1 MTDLTT
7 LSNEQL
13 LELARSRNQPPQPAA
28 PSLAEMSDEQLLR
41 LAARRDMTQGRAL
54 VQGLTSGAMLNLNDE
69 TAGLRAA
76 GLAGLPQDAQRAIAR
91 VPVASALAANIG
103 GARMAAERFF
113 PQTFGSRATEAYAP
127 ARDIERAQDKAA
139 EEQFPA
145 TYTGANIAGS
155 VVVPAGSLA
164 RGLKTATA
172 FGAGT
177 GAISGFGRGE
187 GMEDRL
193 QGAAIEGGIGA
204 VAPAA
209 FTGAF
214 RAAGSGL
221 GRAGLGATAGGV
233 AGATQGN
240 SIEERATNAAL
251 GAGIGAIAP
260 AALLMAGRPVVNT
273 IYGAVAPGSMAER
286 QVRQAIMADRARGVQ
301 DVLSPED
308 IAAARAAG
316 QDIVVGDLG
325 ATSTTR
331 LGRAAANVSPDAEAA
346 LRGATTGRYEDQ
358 RGRFGEFINGLFGG
372 NLNMTAV
379 NDSLETA
386 ARLANRPRYDAAYR
400 AGENAELWTPELQ
413 RIATSPDVQAA
424 IRAVE
429 RKAAN
434 RAVTEGAQVVRN
446 PFRFD
451 DQGNMTWAT
460 TPDGGQI
467 QPNLQ
472 FWDHVQRN
480 LRGMAQ
486 AAPRGSDDAR
496 ELEDLRRLLNKE
508 LDATVPEFGQARGMA
523 RQFFGAEDAGEAG
536 QLFLRQRQGIQLT
549 EAQKAFQGMSEPER
563 EMFRRGFASELAHTL
578 RTAPKG
584 RDVVKMFDGVDR
596 KKLELVFP
604 PDELR
609 QLEGFARREQIM
621 NRLYTAVT
629 GNSSSIRQ
637 ARDIGIGVVGGGAA
651 GAFSAGDP
659 VTGLALG
666 GSLGALVVGLLSRGR
681 ASVSEKVMRE
691 IGEIMSSNDPARI
704 NALLAGPTGPEIL
717 KGLRAASTAV
727 DNMPKPPRREPTVTI
742 PPPGPPDNTGF
753 AKGGRVK
760 EPKMSPIVEAII
772 EEMGKRMA
780 PEGARRAAA
789 IGGYSRGGAVM
800 KVARALAERLV
811 PEGGEATEGG
821 LTAARRAAGKGEEAP
836 RAAGTELVNEGT
848 DVGIGGG
855 TRGIAAAPNLRRMS
869 AEDAAVTA
877 RLEPHIIRRP
887 DGSYVAAPD
896 WIRTPED
903 LARMRAELD
912 QMIEEGVPYR
922 GWYERSRDFTR
933 EIAGGDPT
941 RERHI
946 SQGLGLF
953 SPQASPDT
961 NLNFQAQALNAYE
974 RGDPRALV
982 RTGAQAARY
991 NEARAA
997 MESDPA
1003 TRLGRVVRGEE
1014 DAVGMGHNSRF
1025 FPEEDTRID
1034 DVPNMRLGRK
1044 TGVYAQQIDPS
1055 APYAPTGTNDTW
1067 MARAFGYR
1075 NPDGSEGAFSG
1086 SITPSMHTFMD
1097 YETVLAVDRAN
1108 RARLGGDN
1116 PLSAANIQELAW
1128 VVKGA
1133 RDMAARLGIP
1143 YEEAVRRMNR
1153 TYPDY
1158 AGNYSASLPH
1168 EQVPGQMTGIL
1179 PRMLEN
1185 TPEGGA
1191 LRRAFTDRATWRS
1204 ATGNDALAQDLGL
1217 MNRYMSREPGVYRN
1231 SRGEVEYNPV
1241 DVSTVIAPNVSIG
1254 SGMRGVEPE
1263 TGRTLTGMQ
1272 AVRGLLDA
1280 QEGTPWSYI
1289 QAAGTDNVG
1298 RGRGQHT
1305 SLRVEGNAPL
1315 TQEQAAALAAIADR
1329 ESLVMSNARYGANL
1343 LDFGDTQNR
1352 QAGQRMARV
1361 APEIQQAIPG
1371 ARVTRGRNDGDYVDL
1386 GGERRLYAAENAG
1399 RGMATQE
1406 AMRVINEMPPG
1417 ALERLL
1423 DSPSARQKAA
1433 QNLQRLREF
1442 GGLGDRP
1449 DYEAMLRIVATSG
1462 LRGLREHIRRY
1473 GPAGLPAVLAT
1484 LGLSEAT
1491 RSGE

>member
-1 MTDLTT
+1 
-7 LSNEQL
+7 
-13 LELARSRNQPPQPAA
+13 
-28 PSLAEMSDEQLLR
+28 
-41 LAARRDMTQGRAL
+41 
-54 VQGLTSGAMLNLNDE
+54 
-69 TAGLRAA
+69 
-76 GLAGLPQDAQRAIAR
+76 
-91 VPVASALAANIG
+91 
-103 GARMAAERFF
+103 
-113 PQTFGSRATEAYAP
+113 
-127 ARDIERAQDKAA
+127 
-139 EEQFPA
+139 
-145 TYTGANIAGS
+145 
-155 VVVPAGSLA
+155 
-164 RGLKTATA
+164 
-172 FGAGT
+172 
-177 GAISGFGRGE
+177 
-187 GMEDRL
+187 
-193 QGAAIEGGIGA
+193 
-204 VAPAA
+204 
-209 FTGAF
+209 
-214 RAAGSGL
+214 
-221 GRAGLGATAGGV
+221 
-233 AGATQGN
+233 
-240 SIEERATNAAL
+240 
-251 GAGIGAIAP
+251 
-260 AALLMAGRPVVNT
+260 
-273 IYGAVAPGSMAER
+273 
-286 QVRQAIMADRARGVQ
+286 
-301 DVLSPED
+301 
-308 IAAARAAG
+308 
-316 QDIVVGDLG
+316 
-325 ATSTTR
+325 
-331 LGRAAANVSPDAEAA
+331 
-346 LRGATTGRYEDQ
+346 
-358 RGRFGEFINGLFGG
+358 
-372 NLNMTAV
+372 
-379 NDSLETA
+379 
-386 ARLANRPRYDAAYR
+386 
-400 AGENAELWTPELQ
+400 
-413 RIATSPDVQAA
+413 
-424 IRAVE
+424 
-429 RKAAN
+429 
-434 RAVTEGAQVVRN
+434 
-446 PFRFD
+446 
-451 DQGNMTWAT
+451 
-460 TPDGGQI
+460 
-467 QPNLQ
+467 
-472 FWDHVQRN
+472 
-480 LRGMAQ
+480 
-486 AAPRGSDDAR
+486 
-496 ELEDLRRLLNKE
+496 
-508 LDATVPEFGQARGMA
+508 
-523 RQFFGAEDAGEAG
+523 
-536 QLFLRQRQGIQLT
+536 
-549 EAQKAFQGMSEPER
+549 
-563 EMFRRGFASELAHTL
+563 
-578 RTAPKG
+578 
-584 RDVVKMFDGVDR
+584 
-596 KKLELVFP
+596 
-604 PDELR
+604 
-609 QLEGFARREQIM
+609 
-621 NRLYTAVT
+621 
-629 GNSSSIRQ
+629 
-637 ARDIGIGVVGGGAA
+637 
-651 GAFSAGDP
+651 
-659 VTGLALG
+659 
-666 GSLGALVVGLLSRGR
+666 
-681 ASVSEKVMRE
+681 
-691 IGEIMSSNDPARI
+691 
-704 NALLAGPTGPEIL
+704 
-717 KGLRAASTAV
+717 
-727 DNMPKPPRREPTVTI
+727 
-742 PPPGPPDNTGF
+742 
-753 AKGGRVK
+753 
-760 EPKMSPIVEAII
+760 MSPIVEAII

-789 IGGYSRGGAVM
+789 AAGYSRGGAVR
-800 KVARALAERLV
+800 KVAKALAERLV
-811 PEGGEATEGG
+811 PEAREEASEGA
-821 LTAARRAAGKGEEAP
+821 LSTARRAAEKGGDAP
-836 RAAGTELVNEGT
+836 RASGTELVNEGT

-855 TRGIAAAPNLRRMS
+855 VRGIAAAPNLRRMS
-869 AEDAAVTA
+869 AEDAAVAA
-877 RLEPHIIRRP
+877 RLEPHLIRRP
-887 DGSYVAAPD
+887 DGSYIAAPD

-912 QMIEEGVPYR
+912 EMIAEGIPYR
-922 GWYERSRDFTR
+922 GWYQRSRDFTR

-1003 TRLGRVVRGEE
+1003 TRIGRVVRGEQ
-1014 DAVGMGHNSRF
+1014 DAVGIGHNSRF

-1133 RDMAARLGIP
+1133 RDMAARLGIS

-1191 LRRAFTDRATWRS
+1191 LRRAFTDRATWRT

-1217 MNRYMSREPGVYRN
+1217 MNRYMSREPGIYRN
-1231 SRGEVEYNPV
+1231 SRGEIEYNPV
-1241 DVSTVIAPNVSIG
+1241 DVSTVIAPNVPIG
-1254 SGMRGVEPE
+1254 AGMRGVEPE
-1263 TGRTLTGMQ
+1263 TGRTLSGMQ

-1298 RGRGQHT
+1298 RGRGQHS

-1315 TQEQAAALAAIADR
+1315 TREQAAALAAIADR
-1329 ESLVMSNARYGANL
+1329 EGLVMSNARYGANL

-1352 QAGQRMARV
+1352 QAAQRMARV

-1371 ARVTRGRNDGDYVDL
+1371 ARVTRGRSDGDYVDL

-1449 DYEAMLRIVATSG
+1449 DYEAMLRVVATSG

>member
-1 MTDLTT
+1 VTDLTT

-28 PSLAEMSDEQLLR
+28 PSLADMSDEQLLR

-76 GLAGLPQDAQRAIAR
+76 GLAGLPEGAQRAIAR

-103 GARMAAERFF
+103 GARMAAERLF

-155 VVVPAGSLA
+155 VAVPAGSLA
-164 RGLKTATA
+164 RGLKAATA

-187 GMEDRL
+187 GLEDRL

-221 GRAGLGATAGGV
+221 GRAGLGATVGGV

-240 SIEERATNAAL
+240 NLEERATNAAL

-273 IYGAVAPGSMAER
+273 IYGAVAPGNLAER
-286 QVRQAIMADRARGVQ
+286 QVRQAILADRARGVQ

-325 ATSTTR
+325 ATATTR
-331 LGRAAANVSPDAEAA
+331 LGRAATNVSPDAEAA
-346 LRGATTGRYEDQ
+346 LRGATTGRYEEQ
-358 RGRFGEFINGLFGG
+358 RNRFGEFINGLFDG

-508 LDATVPEFGQARGMA
+508 LDAAVPEFGQARGMA

-536 QLFLRQRQGIQLT
+536 QLFLRKRQGIQLT
-549 EAQKAFQGMSEPER
+549 DAQKAFQGMSEPER

-578 RTAPKG
+578 RTATAG

-629 GNSSSIRQ
+629 SGSTTARQ
-637 ARDIGIGVVGGGAA
+637 ARDIGLGVVGGGAA

-717 KGLRAASTAV
+717 KGLRTASTAV
-727 DNMPKPPRREPTVTI
+727 DNMPKPPRIEPTIGTPPSTPSL
-742 PPPGPPDNTGF
+742 PPPGPPGPTGF
-753 AKGGRVK
+753 AKGGQVK
-760 EPKMSPIVEAII
+760 EPKMSPIIEAII

-800 KVARALAERLV
+800 KVARAIADRLV
-811 PEGGEATEGG
+811 PEGGEATRGG
-821 LTAARRAAGKGEEAP
+821 LAAARETAE
-836 RAAGTELVNEGT
+836 
-848 DVGIGGG
+848 
-855 TRGIAAAPNLRRMS
+855 AAAPLTRRGS
-869 AEDAAVTA
+869 DLIA
-877 RLEPHIIRRP
+877 RDPQLTGDKLELSERGDLLPNVEYRYTRK
-887 DGSYVAAPD
+887 DDLAP
-896 WIRTPED
+896 WRELTPED
-903 LARMRAELD
+903 L
-912 QMIEEGVPYR
+912 Y
-922 GWYERSRDFTR
+922 
-933 EIAGGDPT
+933 
-941 RERHI
+941 RER
-946 SQGLGLF
+946 
-953 SPQASPDT
+953 
-961 NLNFQAQALNAYE
+961 AY
-974 RGDPRALV
+974 
-982 RTGAQAARY
+982 
-991 NEARAA
+991 
-997 MESDPA
+997 
-1003 TRLGRVVRGEE
+1003 
-1014 DAVGMGHNSRF
+1014 
-1025 FPEEDTRID
+1025 
-1034 DVPNMRLGRK
+1034 
-1044 TGVYAQQIDPS
+1044 
-1055 APYAPTGTNDTW
+1055 
-1067 MARAFGYR
+1067 
-1075 NPDGSEGAFSG
+1075 
-1086 SITPSMHTFMD
+1086 
-1097 YETVLAVDRAN
+1097 
-1108 RARLGGDN
+1108 
-1116 PLSAANIQELAW
+1116 
-1128 VVKGA
+1128 
-1133 RDMAARLGIP
+1133 
-1143 YEEAVRRMNR
+1143 
-1153 TYPDY
+1153 
-1158 AGNYSASLPH
+1158 
-1168 EQVPGQMTGIL
+1168 
-1179 PRMLEN
+1179 
-1185 TPEGGA
+1185 
-1191 LRRAFTDRATWRS
+1191 
-1204 ATGNDALAQDLGL
+1204 
-1217 MNRYMSREPGVYRN
+1217 
-1231 SRGEVEYNPV
+1231 
-1241 DVSTVIAPNVSIG
+1241 IAP
-1254 SGMRGVEPE
+1254 
-1263 TGRTLTGMQ
+1263 
-1272 AVRGLLDA
+1272 A
-1280 QEGTPWSYI
+1280 
-1289 QAAGTDNVG
+1289 
-1298 RGRGQHT
+1298 
-1305 SLRVEGNAPL
+1305 
-1315 TQEQAAALAAIADR
+1315 
-1329 ESLVMSNARYGANL
+1329 
-1343 LDFGDTQNR
+1343 
-1352 QAGQRMARV
+1352 
-1361 APEIQQAIPG
+1361 
-1371 ARVTRGRNDGDYVDL
+1371 
-1386 GGERRLYAAENAG
+1386 
-1399 RGMATQE
+1399 
-1406 AMRVINEMPPG
+1406 
-1417 ALERLL
+1417 
-1423 DSPSARQKAA
+1423 
-1433 QNLQRLREF
+1433 
-1442 GGLGDRP
+1442 LGDRSPGNMIIDEINGVRLARPVDTQGGGDFQRANLDAAWANREAAAKGLMGKIAAQTADDSPVYMAHTLMGLDSVDSSHMMVQAILRQIAENKGNIDRAAAEKVDEFISKKIKGWPGILNTEAAERFLAREKSPGKDSSIVVKALDKAGPRKGGFP
-1449 DYEAMLRIVATSG
+1449 DVGAARFAVTDPRLLSADQLASGYTFSRLNPRGALFRSERPHETYPVNLPSAGEGYAGGFRNQVPAEVMFSDWARGMKPVDRNNNPLTPTMKQQALMTQVPVQRANQEWLDTVMSYIEANPRKWGYRKGG
-1462 LRGLREHIRRY
+1462 LAKSRAASR
-1473 GPAGLPAVLAT
+1473 
-1484 LGLSEAT
+1484 
-1491 RSGE
+1491 

>member
-7 LSNEQL
+7 LSDQQL
-13 LELARSRNQPPQPAA
+13 LELARSRNQPTPAAA
-28 PSLAEMSDEQLLR
+28 PSVADMSDEQLLR
-41 LAARRDMTQGRAL
+41 LAAQRDMTQAGAL
-54 VQGLTSGAMLNLNDE
+54 AQGLSSGATLNLNDE
-69 TAGLRAA
+69 IAGLRAA
-76 GLAGLPQDAQRAIAR
+76 GLAGLPAAVDRTVAR
-91 VPVASALAANIG
+91 SPVASAIAANVG
-103 GARMAAERFF
+103 GARMLAERAL
-113 PQTFGSRATEAYAP
+113 PSLFGSRATEAYAP
-127 ARDIERAQDKAA
+127 ARDIERARDKAA
-139 EEQFPA
+139 EELFPV
-145 TYTGANIAGS
+145 TYTGSNIAGS
-155 VVVPAGSLA
+155 VAVPAGMIG
-164 RGLKTATA
+164 RGLKAATA
-172 FGAGT
+172 AGAGT
-177 GAISGFGRGE
+177 GLISGFGRGE
-187 GMEDRL
+187 GLEDRAEN
-193 QGAAIEGGIGA
+193 AAIEGGIGA

-209 FTGAF
+209 LTYLGRGVRAVGAPLVNTVQGAF
-214 RAAGSGL
+214 S
-221 GRAGLGATAGGV
+221 
-233 AGATQGN
+233 
-240 SIEERATNAAL
+240 
-251 GAGIGAIAP
+251 
-260 AALLMAGRPVVNT
+260 
-273 IYGAVAPGSMAER
+273 PGSVAER
-286 QVRQAIMADRARGVQ
+286 IVRRTISADRARGTGE
-301 DVLSPED
+301 VLSPDD
-308 IAAARAAG
+308 ITAARAAG

-325 ATSTTR
+325 ETGTLR
-331 LGRAAANVSPDAEAA
+331 LARAAGNLSEDAAAN
-346 LRGATTGRYEDQ
+346 LRNVTDPRYVAQ
-358 RGRFGEFINGLFGG
+358 KGRFGDFVEGLFGG
-372 NLNMTAV
+372 NLNMTST
-379 NDSLETA
+379 NDALEAA
-386 ARLANRPRYDAAYR
+386 ARAANQPRYQAAYR
-400 AGENAELWTPELQ
+400 AGENADLWNADFEQLT
-413 RIATSPDVQAA
+413 RSPAVQAA
-424 IRAVE
+424 IRDVE
-429 RKAAN
+429 KKAAD
-434 RAVTEGAQVVRN
+434 RAALEGDLVIRN

-460 TPDGGQI
+460 TADGGQVR
-467 QPNLQ
+467 PNLQ
-472 FWDHVQRN
+472 FWDQVQRN
-480 LRGMAQ
+480 LRT
-486 AAPRGSDDAR
+486 AADNARRTGSDDANVLDR
-496 ELEDLRRLLNKE
+496 LRRRLNEK
-508 LDATVPEFGQARGMA
+508 LDEAVPEFGEARSVARG
-523 RQFFGAEDAGEAG
+523 FFGAENALEAG
-536 QLFLRQRQGIQLT
+536 QAFFRGNRAIQLT
-549 EAQKAFQGMSEPER
+549 DTQKAFRAMSPQEQEL
-563 EMFRRGFASELAHTL
+563 FRRGFAAELVNGI
-578 RTAPKG
+578 RNAPDS
-584 RDVVKMFDGVDR
+584 RDIVKMFDGANR
-596 KKLELVFP
+596 RKLEVIMP
-604 PDELR
+604 ADDLR

-621 NRLYTAVT
+621 NRLRSATQ
-629 GNSSSIRQ
+629 GNSTTAQ
-637 ARDIGIGVVGGGAA
+637 QLRDMGFGAA
-651 GAFSAGDP
+651 GGGIGTFTTGDP
-659 VTGLALG
+659 LMG
-666 GSLGALVVGLLSRGR
+666 GGVGAFVGVLLSRGR
-681 ASVSEKVMRE
+681 SGINQNVMRE
-691 IGEIMSSNDPARI
+691 VGEILSSSDPARI
-704 NALLAGPTGPEIL
+704 NALLSGPKGPQIL
-717 KGLRAASTAV
+717 QGLRAASTAA
-727 DNMPKPPRREPTVTI
+727 DDLARSPRREPTI
-742 PPPGPPDNTGF
+742 DLPPPPRPGLPPPEGF
-753 AKGGRVK
+753 AKGGSVK

-789 IGGYSRGGAVM
+789 AAGYSRGGAVR
-800 KVARALAERLV
+800 KVAKALAERLV
-811 PEGGEATEGG
+811 PEAREEASEGA
-821 LTAARRAAGKGEEAP
+821 LSTARRAAEKGGDAP
-836 RAAGTELVNEGT
+836 RASGTELVNEGT

-855 TRGIAAAPNLRRMS
+855 VRGIAAAPNLRRMS
-869 AEDAAVTA
+869 AEDAAVAA
-877 RLEPHIIRRP
+877 RLEPHLIRRP
-887 DGSYVAAPD
+887 DGSYIAAPD

-912 QMIEEGVPYR
+912 EMIAEGIPYR
-922 GWYERSRDFTR
+922 GWYQRSRDFTR

-1003 TRLGRVVRGEE
+1003 TRIGRVVRGEQ
-1014 DAVGMGHNSRF
+1014 DAVGIGHNSRF

-1133 RDMAARLGIP
+1133 RDMAARLGIS

-1191 LRRAFTDRATWRS
+1191 LRRAFTDRATWRT

-1217 MNRYMSREPGVYRN
+1217 MNRYMSREPGIYRN
-1231 SRGEVEYNPV
+1231 SRGEIEYNPV
-1241 DVSTVIAPNVSIG
+1241 DVSTVIAPNVPIG
-1254 SGMRGVEPE
+1254 AGMRGVEPE
-1263 TGRTLTGMQ
+1263 TGRTLSGMQ

-1298 RGRGQHT
+1298 RGRGQHS

-1315 TQEQAAALAAIADR
+1315 TREQAAALAAIADR
-1329 ESLVMSNARYGANL
+1329 EGLVMSNARYGANL

-1352 QAGQRMARV
+1352 QAAQRMARV

-1371 ARVTRGRNDGDYVDL
+1371 ARVTRGRSDGDYVDL

-1449 DYEAMLRIVATSG
+1449 DYEAMLRVVATSG

>member
-1 MTDLTT
+1 VAELT
-7 LSNEQL
+7 LEQQRAL
-13 LELARSRNQPPQPAA
+13 ALARARLQIQGQEAAGGQQPAQQQPAA
-28 PSLAEMSDEQLLR
+28 PAMTMLGAAGQGARSGLAF
-41 LAARRDMTQGRAL
+41 
-54 VQGLTSGAMLNLNDE
+54 NFNDE
-69 TAGLRAA
+69 LAGASAA
-76 GLAGLPQDAQRAIAR
+76 GLAGLPQSVRAVAER
-91 VPVASALAANIG
+91 VPAPLSAVAAPVGAA
-103 GARMAAERFF
+103 RLAAERAF
-113 PQTFGSRATEAYAP
+113 PQTFGTRATEAYAA
-127 ARDIERAQDKAA
+127 ARDRERALDKAA
-139 EEQFPA
+139 EEQFPI
-145 TYTGANIAGS
+145 TYYGTNIGS
-155 VVVPAGSLA
+155 SLLIPAG
-164 RGLKTATA
+164 
-172 FGAGT
+172 
-177 GAISGFGRGE
+177 
-187 GMEDRL
+187 
-193 QGAAIEGGIGA
+193 AAA
-204 VAPAA
+204 
-209 FTGAF
+209 
-214 RAAGSGL
+214 
-221 GRAGLGATAGGV
+221 RAGLRGATVAGGLTGAA
-233 AGATQGN
+233 AGAGAG
-240 SIEERATNAAL
+240 EGLEDRATQSAI
-251 GAGIGAIAP
+251 GAGIGAAAP
-260 AALLMAGRPVVNT
+260 AVLKGVGSAFTPALNMAQGTFSPSSV
-273 IYGAVAPGSMAER
+273 AER
-286 QVRQAIMADRARGVQ
+286 LVRRTIAADRARGVE
-301 DVLSPED
+301 DVLTPAD

-316 QDIVVGDLG
+316 QDVVVGDLG
-325 ATSTTR
+325 ATGTLR
-331 LGRAAANVSPDAEAA
+331 LARAAGNASEDASAR
-346 LRGATTGRYEDQ
+346 LRASTDPRYAEQ
-358 RGRFGEFINGLFGG
+358 KGRFGDFLEDLFGG
-372 NLNMTAV
+372 NLNMTSTNDTLRATASRV
-379 NDSLETA
+379 NAPLYRAAYQSGETA
-386 ARLANRPRYDAAYR
+386 NLWNPEFARLA
-400 AGENAELWTPELQ
+400 Q
-413 RIATSPDVQAA
+413 SPSVQAA
-424 IRAVE
+424 IRDVE
-429 RKAAN
+429 RAAAD
-434 RAVTEGAQVVRN
+434 RAVLEGDLVIRN

-451 DQGNMTWAT
+451 EQGRMTWGT
-460 TPDGGQI
+460 TSDGGQI
-467 QPNLQ
+467 LPNLQ
-472 FWDHVQRN
+472 FWDQVQRN
-480 LRGMAQ
+480 LREAAE
-486 AAPRGSDDAR
+486 AAPAGSADAR
-496 ELEDLRRLLNKE
+496 RLNSLRSKLNEE
-508 LDATVPEFGQARGMA
+508 LDTAVPEFGKARGMA
-523 RQFFGAEDAGEAG
+523 RQFFGAEDALEAG
-536 QLFLRQRQGIQLT
+536 QTFFRQNRAIQLT
-549 EAQKAFQGMSEPER
+549 DTQKAFRSMSEPER
-563 EMFRRGFASELAHTL
+563 ELFRRGFAAELANTV
-578 RTAPKG
+578 RSSTDN
-584 RDVVKMFDGVDR
+584 RDVVKLFDGANR
-596 KKLELVFP
+596 RKLEVVMP

-609 QLEGFARREQIM
+609 QLEAFTRREQIL
-621 NRLYTAVT
+621 NRLRSATQ
-629 GNSSSIRQ
+629 GNSTTAQ
-637 ARDIGIGVVGGGAA
+637 QLRDMGIGVAGGAGIGTFTSGDPLMGGGIGAA
-651 GAFSAGDP
+651 IGAI
-659 VTGLALG
+659 
-666 GSLGALVVGLLSRGR
+666 LSRGR
-681 ASVSEKVMRE
+681 MRVNENVMRE
-691 IGEIMSSNDPARI
+691 VGEILSSSDPDRI
-704 NALLAGPTGPEIL
+704 NKLLGGPNGPKIIDA
-717 KGLRAASTAV
+717 LRATSAAT
-727 DNMPKPPRREPTVTI
+727 DNLALPARREPTI
-742 PPPGPPDNTGF
+742 GAPPSPPSLPPPAPPGF

-789 IGGYSRGGAVM
+789 IGGYSRGGAVQ

-821 LTAARRAAGKGEEAP
+821 LTAARRAAGKGGEAP

-887 DGSYVAAPD
+887 DGTYVAAPD

-1191 LRRAFTDRATWRS
+1191 LRRAFTDRATWRN

-1241 DVSTVIAPNVSIG
+1241 DVSTVIAPNVPIG
-1254 SGMRGVEPE
+1254 AGMRGVEPE

-1315 TQEQAAALAAIADR
+1315 TQEQAAALAAIAER
-1329 ESLVMSNARYGANL
+1329 EGLVMSNARYGANL

-1371 ARVTRGRNDGDYVDL
+1371 ARVTRGRNDGDYVEL
-1386 GGERRLYAAENAG
+1386 GGDRRLYAAENAG

>member
-1 MTDLTT
+1 MTEITALSDADL
-7 LSNEQL
+7 LRMLQSGNRP
-13 LELARSRNQPPQPAA
+13 APAA
-28 PSLAEMSDEQLLR
+28 AGNVGGMSDADLLR
-41 LAARRDMTQGRAL
+41 AVAARDMTQAGAL
-54 VQGLTSGAMLNLNDE
+54 AQGLSSGAALNLNDE
-69 TAGLRAA
+69 IAGARAA
-76 GLAGLPQDAQRAIAR
+76 GLAGLPSIVERTVAR
-91 VPVASALAANIG
+91 VPAASAIAANIG
-103 GARMAAERFF
+103 GARMLAERAF
-113 PQTFGSRATEAYAP
+113 PSLFGSRATQAYAP
-127 ARDIERAQDKAA
+127 ARDVERARDKAA
-139 EEQFPA
+139 EEMFPA
-145 TYTGANIAGS
+145 TYMGSNIAGS
-155 VVVPAGSLA
+155 VAAPGGMIG
-164 RGLKTATA
+164 RGLKAATA
-172 FGAGT
+172 VGAGT
-177 GAISGFGRGE
+177 GLVSGFGRGE
-187 GMEDRL
+187 GLEDRAR
-193 QGAAIEGGIGA
+193 GAAIEGAIGA

-209 FTGAF
+209 ITGAF
-214 RAAGSGL
+214 RAAGSGV
-221 GRAGLGATAGGV
+221 GRAALGATAGGA
-233 AGATQGN
+233 AGATQGDGL
-240 SIEERATNAAL
+240 EDRLTNAAI
-251 GAGIGAIAP
+251 GAGVGAVLP
-260 AALLMAGRPVVNT
+260 AVALAAGRPLVNT
-273 IYGAVAPGSMAER
+273 LHASIAPRDLAER
-286 QVRQAIMADRARGVQ
+286 QVRRAIEADRARGVE
-301 DVLSPED
+301 DVLTQAD
-308 IAAARAAG
+308 IDAARAAG

-331 LGRAAANVSPDAEAA
+331 LARTASNVSEDAGAR
-346 LRGATTGRYEDQ
+346 LRGVIDPRYAEQ
-358 RGRFGEFINGLFGG
+358 KGRFGDFIEGLFGG
-372 NLNMTAV
+372 NLNLTSANDTLRDTARRV
-379 NDSLETA
+379 NAPLY
-386 ARLANRPRYDAAYR
+386 RAAYQ
-400 AGENAELWTPELQ
+400 AGENADLWNPALDRLAQSPAVQ
-413 RIATSPDVQAA
+413 RA
-424 IRAVE
+424 IRDVE
-429 RKAAN
+429 VKAAD
-434 RAVTEGAQVVRN
+434 RAVLEGDLVIRN
-446 PFRFD
+446 PFAFD
-451 DQGNMTWAT
+451 EQGRMSWNLTS
-460 TPDGGQI
+460 DGGQI

-472 FWDHVQRN
+472 FWDQVQRN
-480 LRGMAQ
+480 LRDMAE

-496 ELEDLRRLLNKE
+496 VLQGIRNRLNQE
-508 LDATVPEFGQARGMA
+508 LDTAVPEFGQARGMA
-523 RQFFGAEDAGEAG
+523 RQFFGAEDALEAG
-536 QLFLRQRQGIQLT
+536 QTFFQKSTAISLSD
-549 EAQKAFQGMSEPER
+549 AQKAFRAMSKPEQ
-563 EMFRRGFASELAHTL
+563 ELFRRGFAAELVNSV
-578 RTAPKG
+578 RKAPDSK
-584 RDVVKMFDGVDR
+584 DVVKMFDGANR
-596 KKLELVFP
+596 LKLEAILP
-604 PDELR
+604 ADELR
-609 QLEGFARREQIM
+609 QLEGFVRREQLM
-621 NRLYTAVT
+621 NRLRVVAQ
-629 GNSSSIRQ
+629 GNSSTVQQLIG
-637 ARDIGIGVVGGGAA
+637 AMGGAGIGT
-651 GAFSAGDP
+651 FTAGDP
-659 VTGLALG
+659 LMG
-666 GSLGALVVGLLSRGR
+666 GGIGSFVGALLARGR
-681 ASVSEKVMRE
+681 VRLNENVMRE
-691 IGEIMSSNDPARI
+691 VGEILSSNDPARI
-704 NALLAGPTGPEIL
+704 NKLLSGPNGGKIVDALRT
-717 KGLRAASTAV
+717 ASTAA
-727 DNMPKPPRREPTVTI
+727 DDIGRQPRREPTI
-742 PPPGPPDNTGF
+742 DLPPPPPSLPPPGPPGPTGF
-753 AKGGRVK
+753 AKGGQVK

-789 IGGYSRGGAVM
+789 AAGYSRGGAVR
-800 KVARALAERLV
+800 KVAGAIAERLV
-811 PEGGEATEGG
+811 PETAEGASEG
-821 LTAARRAAGKGEEAP
+821 ALSTARRAAGKGEEAP
-836 RAAGTELVNEGT
+836 RATGTELVNEGT

-855 TRGIAAAPNLRRMS
+855 VRGIAAAPNLRRMS
-869 AEDAAVTA
+869 AEDAAVAA
-877 RLEPHIIRRP
+877 RLEPHLIRRP
-887 DGSYVAAPD
+887 DGSYIAAPD

-912 QMIEEGVPYR
+912 QMIEEGIPYR
-922 GWYERSRDFTR
+922 GWYQRSRDFTR
-933 EIAGGDPT
+933 EISGGDPT

-1003 TRLGRVVRGEE
+1003 TRIGRVVRGEE
-1014 DAVGMGHNSRF
+1014 DAVGIGHNSRF

-1108 RARLGGDN
+1108 RARLGGDE

-1179 PRMLEN
+1179 PRMLES

-1217 MNRYMSREPGVYRN
+1217 MNRYMSREPGIYRN

-1241 DVSTVIAPNVSIG
+1241 DVSTVIAPNVPIG
-1254 SGMRGVEPE
+1254 AGMRGVEPE
-1263 TGRTLTGMQ
+1263 TGRTLSGMQ

-1298 RGRGQHT
+1298 RGRGQHS

-1315 TQEQAAALAAIADR
+1315 TREQAAALAAIADR
-1329 ESLVMSNARYGANL
+1329 EGLVMSNARYGANL
-1343 LDFGDTQNR
+1343 LDFADTQNR